1 MRRFA
6 DFGTFKFERTAGC
19 GCVLVRGHF
28 SGDEEKFAL
37 EEKGFAW
44 ELIWGGGRLGLL
56 QVAAAVDH
64 SVFEINLSLFGV
76 LEFKCL
82 NTNWIFHVV
91 QNIPSFTNFCLIPKV
106 CMYDI

>member
-28 SGDEEKFAL
+28 SGDEEKSVL
-37 EEKGFAW
+37 EGKGFAW
-44 ELIWGGGRLGLL
+44 ELIWGVEGGGII
-56 QVAAAVDH
+56 AGVDH

-76 LEFKCL
+76 PIGFFTSYKISQVYEFL
-82 NTNWIFHVV
+82 PN
-91 QNIPSFTNFCLIPKV
+91 SEL
-106 CMYDI
+106 CMYIYYLTS